1 MADQLLPLRM
11 YLPHSEDTF
20 IEVRAIV
27 SIDRAGIIGYD
38 NHLIFNNPNDL
49 KTFRAKTIGRIVVMG
64 RKTFESIGR
73 ILPGRQTVILTH
85 DPKSYTKNVL
95 KNYCHKLDADTPMP
109 IATNRL
115 DQTIPEL
122 CETYG
127 SRKVWIVGG
136 SELYRSCSNAIC
148 TWMVTEYAI
157 DLEQYL
163 SEKDRV
169 PVGVKYG
176 LLPKNYDY
184 RKLTKLDRIVYTNQ
198 ASVNTLELGHF
209 NINGNDIRYSVK
221 SYNRMGRLP
230 YGKPTTRGKTIG
242 EIEEI
247 NRRQYSL
254 PQDEHYGTEVNSY
267 D

>member
-1 MADQLLPLRM
+1 MADQLLPPKM
-11 YLPHSEDTF
+11 YLPHSEDTL

-27 SIDRAGIIGYD
+27 ATDRMGIIGYD
-38 NHLIFNNPNDL
+38 NHLIFNNPDDL
-49 KTFRAKTIGRIVVMG
+49 KTFKAKTIGRVIVMG

-73 ILPGRQTVILTH
+73 ILPGRQTIILTH
-85 DPKSYTKNVL
+85 DPKSYTENVL
-95 KNYCHKLDADTPMP
+95 KNYHCKRGTDTPRP
-109 IATNRL
+109 VATNRL
-115 DQTIPEL
+115 DQTVPEV

-127 SRKVWIVGG
+127 SNKVWIIGG
-136 SELYRSCSNAIC
+136 ADLYRGCSNAIG

-163 SEKDRV
+163 DENDQD

-176 LLPKNYDY
+176 LLPKDYDY
-184 RKLTKLDRIVYTNQ
+184 KKLTTLDRTIYANQ

-209 NINGNDIRYSVK
+209 DANGNDIRYAVK

-230 YGKPTTRGKTIG
+230 YGKLTTRNKTIG

-254 PQDEHYGTEVNSY
+254 PQDEHY
-267 D
+267 